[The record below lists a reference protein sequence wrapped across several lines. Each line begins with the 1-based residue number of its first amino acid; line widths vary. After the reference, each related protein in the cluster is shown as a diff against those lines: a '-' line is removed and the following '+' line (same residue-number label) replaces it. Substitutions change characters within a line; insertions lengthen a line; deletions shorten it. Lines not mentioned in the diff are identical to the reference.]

1 MPVVGTP
8 VAPSPSPSIISID
21 EVRAFLRDYPEKNPL
36 LDDVEFSDEE
46 LTTSVA
52 RAVDFAN
59 MVDRPTN
66 WTYSDFPN
74 KLLLLMGAVSY
85 LLMSESF
92 RQLRNEAIYQDGNIQ
107 PVGLDNKQA
116 AYAGLSQALRAEF
129 RSSVSQI
136 KISQNM
142 ETRGFYRSPLSYRA
156 WR

>member
-21 EVRAFLRDYPEKNPL
+21 VVRAFLRDYPEKNPL

-59 MVDRPTN
+59 MVDRPAN

-116 AYAGLSQALRAEF
+116 AT
-129 RSSVSQI
+129 
-136 KISQNM
+136 IS
-142 ETRGFYRSPLSYRA
+142 
-156 WR
+156 

>member
-8 VAPSPSPSIISID
+8 VAAPATSSIISID

-36 LDDVEFSDEE
+36 LDDVEFSDSE
-46 LTTSVA
+46 LTTSID
-52 RAVDFAN
+52 RAIDFAN
-59 MVDRPTN
+59 IVDRPTN
-66 WTYSDFPN
+66 WTPSSFPN
-74 KLLLLMGAVSY
+74 KLLLLMGSVSY

-116 AYAGLSQALRAEF
+116 AYAGLSQSLRAEF
-129 RSSVSQI
+129 RSSVSQL
-136 KISQNM
+136 KIAQNM
-142 ETRGFYRSPLSYRA
+142 ETRGFYRSPLAYRA